1 MTLYSMIV
9 LGVFVVMWIL
19 SFFEIRVKNS
29 LIKKLHKECEEI
41 TIDYNQLAK
50 DYNDVID
57 FLEKH
62 FTKEQLDELFLEHDM
77 DKFIGE
83 DGNMND
89 QMRET
94 IKQHLRENLDAR

>member
-1 MTLYSMIV
+1 MIV
-9 LGVFVVMWIL
+9 LALFVIMWAL
-19 SFFEIRVKNS
+19 SGYEIRSKNK
-29 LIKKLHKECEEI
+29 LIQKLNKEYEDVL
-41 TIDYNQLAK
+41 IDYNQLVT
-50 DYNDVID
+50 DYNDAVD

-83 DGNMND
+83 DGNMNE

-94 IKQHLRENLDAR
+94 IKQHLRDNIDKR

>member
-1 MTLYSMIV
+1 MTLYSMVV
-9 LGVFVVMWIL
+9 LGVFVIMWAL
-19 SFFEIRVKNS
+19 SYFEIRTKNN
-29 LIKKLHKECEEI
+29 LIKKLNKECEDI
-41 TIDYNQLAK
+41 TTDYNQLAK

-62 FTKEQLDELFLEHDM
+62 FSKEQLDELFLEHDM

-83 DGNMND
+83 DGNMNE